1 MPHWVKNDLTGHRFG
16 RLLVLSFIP
25 DDSRYS
31 NWLCKCDCGKKK
43 AILGQSIVHG
53 RTRSCGCL
61 HTDMMKTRIIHGQA
75 GSKLRKR
82 TRTYGSWASMMDRC
96 IWGCHPVMFARYGA
110 KGIKVAK
117 RWMKFENFLADMGQ
131 RPNGTSLD
139 RINNNG
145 NYEPKNCRWATRRE
159 QSLNTSR
166 TIFVLVDGIRQKVF
180 EICEKEQLSIKAVR
194 ARARRRKGNYA
205 AALRSFGLDA
215 VQI

>member
-1 MPHWVKNDLTGHRFG
+1 
-16 RLLVLSFIP
+16 
-25 DDSRYS
+25 
-31 NWLCKCDCGKKK
+31 
-43 AILGQSIVHG
+43 
-53 RTRSCGCL
+53 
-61 HTDMMKTRIIHGQA
+61 
-75 GSKLRKR
+75 
-82 TRTYGSWASMMDRC
+82 
-96 IWGCHPVMFARYGA
+96 MFARYGA